1 MSVFLVYDF
10 KFSSIFKIMSNK
22 SNSSLKNLNSF
33 IKHIRDE
40 IKSNRGSEESIAEIN
55 NMSINS
61 DKAYG
66 VRTRNDDKLAGKS
79 NKERNLKET
88 ISLI

>member
-1 MSVFLVYDF
+1 M
-10 KFSSIFKIMSNK
+10 
-22 SNSSLKNLNSF
+22 NSF
-33 IKHIRDE
+33 IKNIRDD

-66 VRTRNDDKLAGKS
+66 VKTRNDEKLGAKT
-79 NKERNLKET
+79 KKDRNYDET
-88 ISLI
+88 IKLL

>member
-1 MSVFLVYDF
+1 
-10 KFSSIFKIMSNK
+10 MSNK

-33 IKHIRDE
+33 IKNIRDD

-66 VRTRNDDKLAGKS
+66 VKTRNDEKLGAKT
-79 NKERNLKET
+79 KKDRNYDET
-88 ISLI
+88 IKLL